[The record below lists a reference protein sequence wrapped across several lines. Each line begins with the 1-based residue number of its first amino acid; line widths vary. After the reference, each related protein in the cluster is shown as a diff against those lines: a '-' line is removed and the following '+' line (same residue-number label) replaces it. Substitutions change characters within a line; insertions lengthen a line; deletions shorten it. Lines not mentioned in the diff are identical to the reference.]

1 MNDRLESYRRDGF
14 TVFAGAYDESQMQP
28 WRDEQDRLESV
39 STGPHAPNRSWWF
52 GNMLERAPHLM
63 WPAVANPLVLDFAEQ
78 IVGPFVQL
86 DNLTLAA
93 FPPKDKDD
101 PTAKNCAWHRDRW
114 GHMPSG
120 HYQRPMSL
128 NAICYLQDL
137 TDESG
142 PLRVIRSSHINPV
155 AMTEEERAQP
165 HPDEELLYL
174 KAGDL
179 VLTHSC
185 LLHSGTPNTSGK
197 KRYFFS
203 VYYNISWL
211 KYTDTFDGP
220 NCRQLIGW
228 AREHND
234 HRALRLLGQDDHL
247 QLRANSGFQE
257 PDEARWAQWQ
267 QADRDAL
274 AEESAA

>member
-1 MNDRLESYRRDGF
+1 MNDRLESYQRDGF

-63 WPAVANPLVLDFAEQ
+63 WPVVANPLILDFAEEV
-78 IVGPFVQL
+78 VGPFVQL

-93 FPPKDKDD
+93 FPPMNA
-101 PTAKNCAWHRDRW
+101 TAAEGGCSWHRDRW
-114 GHMPSG
+114 GHMPTG
-120 HYQRPMSL
+120 QYDRPL
-128 NAICYLQDL
+128 AINAICYLQDL
-137 TDESG
+137 PERSG
-142 PLRVIRSSHINPV
+142 PLRIIPASHINPV
-155 AMTEEERAQP
+155 AMSETERSKP

-174 KAGDL
+174 EAGDV
-179 VLTHSC
+179 VLTHNG
-185 LLHSGTPNTSGK
+185 LLHSGTANTSNA

-220 NCRQLIGW
+220 NCRQLIAW
-228 AREHND
+228 ARERND
-234 HRALRLLGQDDHL
+234 HRALRAGCSGTLTAL
-247 QLRANSGFQE
+247 QCGGGASSSAEPRSFRGWRRGTRSCSRA
-257 PDEARWAQWQ
+257 
-267 QADRDAL
+267 
-274 AEESAA
+274 